1 MAYVVAANDGPGP
14 AQLRDFL
21 KQKLPDYMVPSWFVM
36 LDRLPLTPNGK
47 VDRKALP
54 EPDDTRTDLA
64 DSYAPPKN
72 EVEQVIAGIWQE
84 VLRVEK
90 VGIYD
95 NFFDCGGHSLLLI
108 QVHSKL
114 QKIFNNALSAI
125 DLFKYPTISSLA
137 EYISS
142 KGSQQD
148 QTRQSHHQTMARNE
162 SGKRA
167 RSDIAIIGM
176 ARRFPGAKDIDQF
189 WQNLRD
195 GVESISFFNDEELAA
210 SGVDPALFG
219 NPGYVKAKGVL
230 DDVEL
235 FDAAFFGYSP
245 REAEVLDPQ
254 QRIFLECAWEALEN
268 AGYDPERYKGAIGIY
283 AGVSPSSYIFNLYSN
298 PEILKSVGSLQTLI
312 GNDKDFL
319 PTRVSYKLNLKG
331 PALAVQT
338 ACSTS
343 LVAVHLACQSLLC
356 GESDIALAGA
366 AAVRLPQQS
375 GYQYQEGGIASPDG
389 HCRAFDADAQG
400 TVAGNG
406 AALVVLKRL
415 ADAISDNDSV
425 LAIIKGSAINND
437 GSLKAGFTAPSIDG
451 QARVISSALLAAD
464 LSPDSIS
471 YVEAHGTATPLGD
484 PIEVAALSLAFRSP
498 SLTPSSCALGS
509 VKSNIGHL
517 DTASGL
523 AGLIKTVLML
533 NHKLIPPS
541 LHFRSPNPKVDFSTS
556 PFFVNDRLRD
566 WLPASLPRRAGVSSF
581 GIGGTNAHVILE
593 QPPAPA
599 PAAPSRPFHLLLVS
613 AKSEAALND
622 YCHNLASFI
631 SSNDSINLA
640 DVAFT
645 LQVGRRRFDFKRAVV
660 CSTPAQA
667 ASLLL
672 KAPDKLSYS
681 HCQRR
686 NPKLAFLFPGQG
698 AQFPS
703 MGKGLYDSEPSFAR
717 ALDECCE
724 LLKPMLTVDLRDL
737 LLAEPGERSSASELL
752 KQTYITQPAI
762 FSVEYCL
769 ALLLESWGIV
779 PEAMLGHSIG
789 EYVAACLA
797 GVIRLGDCLRLVAAR
812 GRLMQSLPPGAML
825 SVALSQER
833 LLSLLDDELSL
844 AAINGPSRSV
854 VSGSPDRIQALDER
868 LKAEGVAT
876 QRLEVSHAF
885 HSRAVEQVR
894 EAYEQEV
901 SKVELSWPERKFIS
915 NVTGEWIT
923 GREAVSASYW
933 GRQMVEAVR
942 FWPGVEAMLTDGAGV
957 IVEVG
962 PGQSLSGMVRTQAK
976 QQGVEV
982 ISTMRR
988 QEQEVEDEEVMVKA
1002 LGRMELAGVEVD
1014 WEKYHAAGSRRRVA
1028 LPTYAFQRKRFWIER
1043 QKLDVAAKVGGAL
1056 HKTADISDWFYTPF
1070 WKPSVAPFRSKQ
1082 ADGTDEKTGW
1092 LIFSEESGPGTQ
1104 IIKRLKQEG
1113 QPVIAVAA
1121 GERFKKLSDCDYVI
1135 DPRQSDDYKL
1145 LIKELRASGKLAP
1158 KILHLWSVTTGEQSS
1173 GIEFFDECQDR
1184 GFYSLLFLTQALVT
1198 QNITDPVQIIVLSNN
1213 MQPVTGQERL
1223 NPEKATV
1230 IGLCETVPQEYPH
1243 IICRSLDVVLPE
1255 GEGWQEERLIDQL
1268 TAEITANSPDL
1279 AVAYRGNRRW
1289 VQTFER
1295 IKLTSTEGVK
1305 GLIRTGGV
1313 LPHHGRTGAHRS
1325 GDCRTPRADG

>member
-1 MAYVVAANDGPGP
+1 MNSGEA
-14 AQLRDFL
+14 
-21 KQKLPDYMVPSWFVM
+21 S
-36 LDRLPLTPNGK
+36 TETNG
-47 VDRKALP
+47 L
-54 EPDDTRTDLA
+54 E
-64 DSYAPPKN
+64 
-72 EVEQVIAGIWQE
+72 
-84 VLRVEK
+84 
-90 VGIYD
+90 
-95 NFFDCGGHSLLLI
+95 
-108 QVHSKL
+108 
-114 QKIFNNALSAI
+114 
-125 DLFKYPTISSLA
+125 
-137 EYISS
+137 
-142 KGSQQD
+142 
-148 QTRQSHHQTMARNE
+148 
-162 SGKRA
+162 
-167 RSDIAIIGM
+167 IAIIGM
-176 ARRFPGAKDIDQF
+176 AGRFPGAKDIDQF

-195 GVESISFFNDEELAA
+195 GVESISFFSDEEVERE
-210 SGVDPALFG
+210 GVDRSLLDDPK
-219 NPGYVKAKGVL
+219 YVKAHGRL
-230 DDVEL
+230 EDSDL
-235 FDAAFFGYSP
+235 FDAAFFGFTP
-245 REAEVLDPQ
+245 REAEITDPQ
-254 QRIFLECAWEALEN
+254 QRVFLECAWEALEN
-268 AGYDPERYKGAIGIY
+268 AGYDPERYKGAIGIF
-283 AGVSPSSYIFNLYSN
+283 AGVSMPSYLWNVLSNADLIKNLSG
-298 PEILKSVGSLQTLI
+298 KLI
-312 GNDKDFL
+312 KFGNDKDFL

-366 AAVRLPQQS
+366 VSITFPQKA
-375 GYQYQEGGIASPDG
+375 GYLYKEGGILSPDG

-415 ADAISDNDSV
+415 DDALADNDSV

-541 LHFRSPNPKVDFSTS
+541 LHFRSPNPNIDFPSS

-622 YCHNLASFI
+622 YCRKLAAFI

-660 CSTPAQA
+660 CSSPAQA

-737 LLAEPGERSSASELL
+737 LLAEPGDSPLAGELL

-797 GVIRLGDCLRLVAAR
+797 GVIRLGDCLRLVAVR

-825 SVALSQER
+825 SVALAHDE
-833 LLSLLDDELSL
+833 LLPMLDEGLSL

-854 VSGSPDRIQALDER
+854 ASGPPAQIQALDER
-868 LKAEGVAT
+868 LKRQGVAT
-876 QRLEVSHAF
+876 QLLEVSHAF

-962 PGQSLSGMVRTQAK
+962 PGQSLSGMVRAQAK
-976 QQGVEV
+976 AKGAEV

-988 QEQEVEDEEVMVKA
+988 QGQEVSDGEELLRG

-1014 WEKYHAAGSRRRVA
+1014 WERYHGAGSRRRVA
-1028 LPTYAFQRKRFWIER
+1028 LPTYAFQRKRFWIDLQTKSRSASTGSDSVEGSAYSAPSNETVLER
-1043 QKLDVAAKVGGAL
+1043 AGTAPPAV
-1056 HKTADISDWFYTPF
+1056 KTPLQSQSRPSD
-1070 WKPSVAPFRSKQ
+1070 SS
-1082 ADGTDEKTGW
+1082 
-1092 LIFSEESGPGTQ
+1092 LS
-1104 IIKRLKQEG
+1104 
-1113 QPVIAVAA
+1113 AVA
-1121 GERFKKLSDCDYVI
+1121 
-1135 DPRQSDDYKL
+1135 
-1145 LIKELRASGKLAP
+1145 
-1158 KILHLWSVTTGEQSS
+1158 
-1173 GIEFFDECQDR
+1173 
-1184 GFYSLLFLTQALVT
+1184 
-1198 QNITDPVQIIVLSNN
+1198 
-1213 MQPVTGQERL
+1213 
-1223 NPEKATV
+1223 
-1230 IGLCETVPQEYPH
+1230 
-1243 IICRSLDVVLPE
+1243 
-1255 GEGWQEERLIDQL
+1255 
-1268 TAEITANSPDL
+1268 
-1279 AVAYRGNRRW
+1279 GNRN
-1289 VQTFER
+1289 
-1295 IKLTSTEGVK
+1295 
-1305 GLIRTGGV
+1305 
-1313 LPHHGRTGAHRS
+1313 HNH
-1325 GDCRTPRADG
+1325 